1 MALSKGVK
9 ISLGILCALLLFAG
23 GMGLYL
29 NSQKDKPIE
38 SEAVSK
44 NSKGIIEDYVD
55 KSVMSNIDE
64 IKKSKEWNS
73 EKEFLNSKEVKEIR
87 KKDKSLSEIKS
98 DDKEVPLK
106 FLAGEYTGNDVVK
119 QMTITVSENQ
129 VGIDDDLMNKNLI
142 NVKISGVNGNEYILY
157 NEYIVEHALENAD
170 IYDDVEIKKED
181 NSDKFIVT
189 FDNNKGLKLLLK
201 NDTSLG
207 IVAYLKV
214 RDGKVVI
221 EHEEKST
228 FVGNHGTSVLTK
240 KEKKEATEITSLLD
254 IFGDNKLEL
263 EQGYITIE
271 KNEKAKLG
279 FHFVSLEDNQSSEP
293 RMYQYSD
300 IFGYRI
306 DTKENYAIILIKF
319 GDELGILKIFKG
331 LNDKY
336 VLEIIEDG
344 SKENFIYSAYGT
356 VDKDKEDMYYYE
368 KGTNMNTVTS
378 KEVGKTEE
386 KMESSNKNGD
396 KNNVLE
402 ITTDDEKE
410 NISEDLWDYL
420 DFIKSKNRE
429 VDVINYLKDDEYE
442 DSVRDYYDNDFGNDS
457 EINMIAKGSGVYDVL
472 ARETES
478 LFYYEPSSDLPYFDL
493 TLKNG
498 NSVKARNT
506 TIDEIGSNLKIDKSN
521 YDKFWVYNYETE
533 KSGTT
538 NYFLI
543 TQKDDE
549 LLITLHTFKQA
560 ITEENRLA
568 ESLISLK
575 PIDMKNATDKK
586 DFKEIIGNFGNNPR
600 LSFLLKDNVLV
611 DKDNSKTY
619 VVSDSYIKSSNDN
632 TVIFALD
639 GYPEVE
645 TQFRYA
651 QMLMLAMFDR
661 YFLDYYYDFRESM

>member
-1 MALSKGVK
+1 MALSKSVK
-9 ISLGILCALLLFAG
+9 ISMGIVCALLFAG

-73 EKEFLNSKEVKEIR
+73 EKEFLNSKEVKEIK

-106 FLAGEYTGNDVVK
+106 SLAGEYTGNDVVK

-157 NEYIVEHALENAD
+157 NEYIVEHALENTD

-221 EHEEKST
+221 EHEEEST

-240 KEKKEATEITSLLD
+240 KEKEEATEITSLLD

-263 EQGYITIE
+263 EQGDIAIE

-279 FHFVSLEDNQSSEP
+279 FHFVSLEDNLSSEP

-306 DTKENYAIILIKF
+306 DTKENYAVILIKF

-336 VLEIIEDG
+336 VLKIIEDG

-356 VDKDKEDMYYYE
+356 VSKDKEDMYYYE

-378 KEVGKTEE
+378 NKVEKTEE

-429 VDVINYLKDDEYE
+429 VDVINYLKDDGYE
-442 DSVRDYYDNDFGNDS
+442 DSVRDYYDNDFGNDP
-457 EINMIAKGSGVYDVL
+457 EINMIAKGSGAYDVL
-472 ARETES
+472 ARETDS
-478 LFYYEPSSDLPYFDL
+478 LLYFEPSVDLPYFDL
-493 TLKNG
+493 YLKNG
-498 NSVKARNT
+498 NTVKARNT
-506 TIDEIGSNLKIDKSN
+506 TIDEIGSNLKIDKNN
-521 YDKFWVYNYETE
+521 YDKLWVYNYETE
-533 KSGTT
+533 SSGTT

-543 TQKDDE
+543 TQKDE
-549 LLITLHTFKQA
+549 EILITLHTFKQS

-575 PIDMKNATDKK
+575 PVDMKNATDKK
-586 DFKEIIGNFGNNPR
+586 DFKEVIGNFGNNPR

-619 VVSDSYIKSSNDN
+619 VIGDSYIKSSNDN
-632 TVIFALD
+632 TVIFALE